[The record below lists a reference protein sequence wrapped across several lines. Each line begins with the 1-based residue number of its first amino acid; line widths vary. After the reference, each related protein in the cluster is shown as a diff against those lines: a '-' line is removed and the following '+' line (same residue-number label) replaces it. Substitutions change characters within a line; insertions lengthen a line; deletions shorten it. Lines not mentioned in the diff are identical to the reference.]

1 MPRKKAADRVG
12 PVKTRTRSGCK
23 ECRASRVRCDTQKPI
38 CSRCRDRGLVC
49 STELV
54 LKWESEFLSRG
65 LAFGRAGVWIKE
77 NEWCE
82 YPPVESWGFVNSG
95 VSTFENPHQVNVA
108 CDELNGLVVRARDRE
123 LVYGGVASPSSV
135 VVADDGWIAREVS
148 SPPASLSLFP
158 NIPESKSHL
167 FDYYLQQV
175 CPRTTA
181 SSKLA
186 SPFASVILPFC
197 LSASPTLFKAIQAL
211 GACHWSRFDPSYSVV
226 GLRLKSEALRGL
238 RHRLATEGSSTCSG
252 DPEVLVIM
260 MMLCLYEIVDNCDQR
275 WTIHLKGAKE
285 LIRARRQEQGA
296 LARSRKAQDPVS
308 AFAELFFAFQD
319 VMGRTA
325 CGEEVLFG
333 TDYWEDSE
341 QKIDLWMGCSPELV
355 SILSSITEL
364 SRTRRQL
371 TSDSARAAFALRAAS
386 LGRRLETLV
395 QEIDDEEDEMLK
407 SAAELKRLAAVL
419 YLHCALYGSS
429 PSTPLVIGYVKR
441 ILRLVSELLDSR
453 SLVSMTWPVFVAAV
467 ELDPARDELWSDP
480 TTKTVVYGRSLVLR
494 ALAAMAESS
503 VSNVAR
509 TRAVIIK
516 VWQARDSDMLKGSPV
531 DAADNHASCNDWEW
545 TYLHLAAQWS
555 GNDTPQANKHKTD
568 SVTFYYRRFKLHD
581 VSSNLIIERDLE
593 SRRAFKSTSMSN
605 LTSSTPPSTLSHS
618 LPAPPYASRL
628 SEQLSQS
635 KEQSE
640 PSTDTDSTGDKASC
654 LGTPLRPSQK
664 SRSLSDAPKPVSAS
678 PSISGDTRPSSKD
691 DNSITSTPETPRR
704 SSMHCPNLSLNLP
717 SKLAGS
723 TSVPNRAPLSPKL
736 DSSHIYGSPG
746 SVLPRRSRGLDFS
759 RACTNLHHSI
769 IAESSPDSS
778 PTVGGRGVTIPQRR
792 GSPGSTSMGP
802 FSTSGP
808 ADRTAISSS
817 VSSVNMME
825 SDTSSSEEDDEP
837 MIGDRDDMMIASTP
851 QANKMVGG
859 PSPFAAGNISS
870 PGNDWMG
877 GYSQAAASL
886 LSFQR
891 ARFRKGRSR
900 HSSSSASGNSSKQSP
915 GPLSPPVMKS
925 IENPNGGYF
934 GSKQG
939 LGPRRES
946 LSLGTRDL
954 RLSDLSDEGESRH
967 GHSSAGGSA
976 SEGGP
981 LGVIRRAVTRRSS
994 LLPKTKTFAR
1004 IRAALMEESAP
1015 IDSEAKREAEVI
1027 RQVRES
1033 VPDVPHKSPSLDAL
1047 SSLTPSVP
1055 GVNSEDGSTKPGPF
1069 TLDEPKFSD
1078 EAHRNSAGVEF
1089 WNTFDERY
1097 RTPPPSMRSL
1107 GPSAMSEDDIAMD
1120 ITPSTTLGSSTAEF
1134 AKPYDRPGSSSSTPH
1149 ASFTA
1154 MTEINRKR
1162 RREDDFDP
1170 NLFKRRAV
1178 SPSMSVQSSPV
1189 MPNSPAVKDTGHNI
1203 WGPPPKSNLGS
1214 LFPERPN
1221 GEHPARNTSN
1231 TSHSGQ
1237 PLKRVGLQGMT
1248 EANDGFMNM
1257 SIE

>member
-1 MPRKKAADRVG
+1 
-12 PVKTRTRSGCK
+12 
-23 ECRASRVRCDTQKPI
+23 
-38 CSRCRDRGLVC
+38 
-49 STELV
+49 
-54 LKWESEFLSRG
+54 
-65 LAFGRAGVWIKE
+65 
-77 NEWCE
+77 
-82 YPPVESWGFVNSG
+82 
-95 VSTFENPHQVNVA
+95 
-108 CDELNGLVVRARDRE
+108 
-123 LVYGGVASPSSV
+123 
-135 VVADDGWIAREVS
+135 
-148 SPPASLSLFP
+148 
-158 NIPESKSHL
+158 
-167 FDYYLQQV
+167 
-175 CPRTTA
+175 
-181 SSKLA
+181 
-186 SPFASVILPFC
+186 
-197 LSASPTLFKAIQAL
+197 
-211 GACHWSRFDPSYSVV
+211 
-226 GLRLKSEALRGL
+226 
-238 RHRLATEGSSTCSG
+238 
-252 DPEVLVIM
+252 
-260 MMLCLYEIVDNCDQR
+260 
-275 WTIHLKGAKE
+275 
-285 LIRARRQEQGA
+285 
-296 LARSRKAQDPVS
+296 
-308 AFAELFFAFQD
+308 
-319 VMGRTA
+319 
-325 CGEEVLFG
+325 
-333 TDYWEDSE
+333 
-341 QKIDLWMGCSPELV
+341 
-355 SILSSITEL
+355 
-364 SRTRRQL
+364 
-371 TSDSARAAFALRAAS
+371 
-386 LGRRLETLV
+386 
-395 QEIDDEEDEMLK
+395 
-407 SAAELKRLAAVL
+407 
-419 YLHCALYGSS
+419 
-429 PSTPLVIGYVKR
+429 
-441 ILRLVSELLDSR
+441 
-453 SLVSMTWPVFVAAV
+453 
-467 ELDPARDELWSDP
+467 
-480 TTKTVVYGRSLVLR
+480 
-494 ALAAMAESS
+494 
-503 VSNVAR
+503 
-509 TRAVIIK
+509 
-516 VWQARDSDMLKGSPV
+516 
-531 DAADNHASCNDWEW
+531 
-545 TYLHLAAQWS
+545 
-555 GNDTPQANKHKTD
+555 
-568 SVTFYYRRFKLHD
+568 
-581 VSSNLIIERDLE
+581 
-593 SRRAFKSTSMSN
+593 MSN

-618 LPAPPYASRL
+618 LPAPPFASRL

-640 PSTDTDSTGDKASC
+640 SSTDTDSTGNRASR
-654 LGTPLRPSQK
+654 LGTPLRPAHK

-678 PSISGDTRPSSKD
+678 PSVSGDTRPSSKD

-704 SSMHCPNLSLNLP
+704 SSMHYSNLSLNLP

-723 TSVPNRAPLSPKL
+723 ASVPNRAPLSPKL
-736 DSSHIYGSPG
+736 DSSQIYGSPG

-792 GSPGSTSMGP
+792 GSLGSTSMGP

-859 PSPFAAGNISS
+859 PSPFAAGNVPS

-946 LSLGTRDL
+946 LSLGTGDL

-976 SEGGP
+976 SESGP
-981 LGVIRRAVTRRSS
+981 LGVIRRAVTRRGS

-1033 VPDVPHKSPSLDAL
+1033 EPDVPHTSPSLDAL

-1055 GVNSEDGSTKPGPF
+1055 GVSAEEGSTKPGSF

-1078 EAHRNSAGVEF
+1078 EAHRNSAGAEF

-1097 RTPPPSMRSL
+1097 RTPPPSVRTL

-1134 AKPYDRPGSSSSTPH
+1134 AKPYDRPGSRSSTPH
-1149 ASFTA
+1149 ASFPA

-1214 LFPERPN
+1214 LFPDRLN